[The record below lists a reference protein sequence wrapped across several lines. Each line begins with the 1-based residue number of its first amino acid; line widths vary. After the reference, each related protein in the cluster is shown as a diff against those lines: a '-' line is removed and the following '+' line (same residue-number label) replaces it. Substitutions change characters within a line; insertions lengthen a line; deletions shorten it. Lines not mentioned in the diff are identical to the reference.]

1 MNNELLLLIKKQTD
15 TLIQQTKTK
24 PQETLE
30 FKMIQSEQTFSFNP
44 PINLL
49 EEGKWLL
56 AVSLFDCT
64 NSVFNITNE
73 NNSFSITIPGHW
85 NSESAGKTVEKLK
98 ELLELDKKD
107 LSLHIAAVREK
118 GRKIYIGEEEYD
130 LSDLDDSVLRN
141 EIFEKLKRNKYTD
154 YHSVSTDQE
163 DNTGCEHVNID
174 KNTQRP
180 HIDFNE
186 GTQCVSLSFIDNSHD
201 EYRHLEDMVY
211 RLQLSYDEIIDILD
225 LKYIPTKRTGYSLN
239 PGVYEVEDL
248 NNTLKHILPD
258 NVKVN
263 ITIDGIRLKSNLR
276 INQTLLFSKKS
287 FFYTILGFTQS
298 RSYPLDDIDG
308 FYQLIAGSYKS
319 DRPINI
325 TGIDKI
331 HLKCDCIQGS
341 IINGIREPI
350 LYSFALSSPPGHK
363 IYKEP
368 RIKLFKKVNK
378 SVLSHITFYFED
390 DDHKAVDFNNETI
403 SFTCQLIK
411 I

>member
-1 MNNELLLLIKKQTD
+1 MNNELLLLIKKHTD
-15 TLIQQTKTK
+15 TLIEQTKTK

-30 FKMIQSEQTFSFNP
+30 FKMNKQMQTFSFNP
-44 PINLL
+44 PMNLV

-56 AVSLFDCT
+56 AVSSFECT

-73 NNSFSITIPGHW
+73 NNSFSIIIPGHY
-85 NSESAGKTVEKLK
+85 EDKFAEKTINDLNN
-98 ELLELDKKD
+98 LLELR
-107 LSLHIAAVREK
+107 SLELHVDEVRK
-118 GRKIYIGEEEYD
+118 RGNKIKIGDNEYK
-130 LSDLDDSVLRN
+130 LSDFDN
-141 EIFEKLKRNKYTD
+141 QKHEILEELKNVKYND
-154 YHSVSTDQE
+154 
-163 DNTGCEHVNID
+163 
-174 KNTQRP
+174 
-180 HIDFNE
+180 
-186 GTQCVSLSFIDNSHD
+186 
-201 EYRHLEDMVY
+201 LEDLVY
-211 RLQLSYDEIIDILD
+211 RMRLSYDEIMDILD

-239 PGVYEVEDL
+239 PGIYEIVDL
-248 NNTLKHILPD
+248 NNTLKYMLPD

-263 ITIDGIRLKSNLR
+263 VTIDDIRLKSNLKT
-276 INQTLLFSKKS
+276 NQTLIFTEKS
-287 FFYTILGFTQS
+287 FFYTILGYTQS

-308 FYQLIAGSYKS
+308 FYQLIAGSYTS

-341 IINGIREPI
+341 IVNGVREPI

-368 RIKLFKKVNK
+368 KIKLFKKINK

-390 DDHKAVDFNNETI
+390 DDRKPVDFNGETI